1 MKNSF
6 TSTILRKEKT
16 ALATW
21 PDTFEEQKED
31 NAALLSRFSANL
43 IMFSG
48 IVASMELVEKC
59 DTSVSLLNCSD

>member
-6 TSTILRKEKT
+6 ISTILRKEKT

-21 PDTFEEQKED
+21 ADTFEEQEED
-31 NAALLSRFSANL
+31 NATLLSRFSANL